1 MNLKVLGCGGGI
13 GGRERYTTCLWVD
26 DDILVDA
33 GTGLSSLGIEQLLTI
48 DHLFITHSH
57 LDHVVGMAL
66 LLDAV
71 SGKRDTPITVHASER
86 VINSLRSHM
95 FNWELWPDFT
105 KIPAAD
111 RPTVRWEPMPAG
123 ATIEIKGRSIT
134 SHPVNHV
141 VDAVG
146 YWIHNGKSGFL
157 FTGDTSSIPHVWETF
172 RSEKR
177 LAKVIVDCSFA
188 NEERDVATKSKHFCP
203 QALIEDVRAMP
214 KSIEFLIY
222 HLKPGQED
230 QIMHELVSG
239 GEGRKYTA
247 LKFADSFEF

>member
-26 DDILVDA
+26 NDILIDA
-33 GTGLSSLGIEQLLTI
+33 GTGLASLDIEHLLLI

-66 LLDAV
+66 LLDAM
-71 SGKRDTPITVHASER
+71 SGKRNTPLIVHASER
-86 VINSLRSHM
+86 VIASLKSHM
-95 FNWELWPDFT
+95 FNWVLWPDFT
-105 KIPAAD
+105 KIPSPEN
-111 RPTVRWEPMPAG
+111 PTVRWEPMALG
-123 ATIEIKGRSIT
+123 TTIVINGRSIS

-146 YWIHNGKSGFL
+146 YWVHNGKKGFL
-157 FTGDTSSIPHVWETF
+157 FTGDTASIPHIWEVF
-172 RSEKR
+172 SNEKK
-177 LAKVIVDCSFA
+177 LEKVIVDCSFA
-188 NEERDVATKSKHFCP
+188 NDESDVATKSKHFCP
-203 QALIEDVRAMP
+203 QTLTEDVRSMP

-230 QIMHELVSG
+230 RIMHELVTG
-239 GEGRKYTA
+239 GEGRKYRA
-247 LKFADSFEF
+247 LKFADTFEF